1 MIPDNQNYEK
11 SLLILDVEYIFTG
24 LDSSVSVEICSFLL
38 ALLNSVSNVAARSW
52 PIQIANVDSYIVHD
66 PPCTLVSATGGENL
80 KVWCVKV
87 ELW

>member
-38 ALLNSVSNVAARSW
+38 APLNSVSNVAARS
-52 PIQIANVDSYIVHD
+52 
-66 PPCTLVSATGGENL
+66 
-80 KVWCVKV
+80 
-87 ELW
+87 